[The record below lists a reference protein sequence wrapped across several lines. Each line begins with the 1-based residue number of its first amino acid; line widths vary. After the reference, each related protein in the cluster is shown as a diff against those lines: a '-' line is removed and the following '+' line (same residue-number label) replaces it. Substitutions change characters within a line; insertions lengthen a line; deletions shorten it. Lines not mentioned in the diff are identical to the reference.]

1 MRLKKQKISNGVK
14 KLNSKKIINYDSKS
28 DVLYLG
34 VKKGVEE
41 EFIEVS
47 PGINIELDQSGQ
59 VIGVEVLNASRVL
72 KPVIKP
78 LQKQILEPVV
88 K

>member
-1 MRLKKQKISNGVK
+1 MK

-28 DVLYLG
+28 DVLYIR
-34 VKKGVEE
+34 VKRGIEE

-47 PGINIELDQSGQ
+47 PGINIELDSNGQ
-59 VIGVEVLNASRVL
+59 VIGVEILNASKIL
-72 KPVIKP
+72 KSVVKP
-78 LQKQILEPVV
+78 LQKQILEPAV

>member
-1 MRLKKQKISNGVK
+1 MK

-28 DVLYLG
+28 DVLYIG
-34 VKKGVEE
+34 VKRGIEE

-47 PGINIELDQSGQ
+47 PGINIELDSNGQ
-59 VIGVEVLNASRVL
+59 VIGVEILNASKIL
-72 KPVIKP
+72 KSVVKP
-78 LQKQILEPVV
+78 LQKQILEPAV

>member
-1 MRLKKQKISNGVK
+1 MK

-28 DVLYLG
+28 DVLYIG
-34 VKKGVEE
+34 VKRGIEE

-47 PGINIELDQSGQ
+47 PGINIELDSNGQ
-59 VIGVEVLNASRVL
+59 VIGVEILNASKIL
-72 KPVIKP
+72 KSVVKP
-78 LQKQILEPVV
+78 LQRQILEPLG

>member
-1 MRLKKQKISNGVK
+1 MK

-28 DVLYLG
+28 DVLYIG
-34 VKKGVEE
+34 VKRGIEE

-47 PGINIELDQSGQ
+47 PGINIELDSNGQ
-59 VIGVEVLNASRVL
+59 VTGVEILNASKIL
-72 KPVIKP
+72 KSVVKP
-78 LQKQILEPVV
+78 LQKQILEPAV

>member
-1 MRLKKQKISNGVK
+1 MK
-14 KLNSKKIINYDSKS
+14 NSKKIINYDPKS
-28 DVLYLG
+28 DVLYIG

-41 EFIEVS
+41 EFVEIS
-47 PGINIELDQSGQ
+47 PGINIELDSNGQ
-59 VIGVEVLNASRVL
+59 VIGIEILNASRVF
-72 KPVIKP
+72 KPIVRP

>member
-1 MRLKKQKISNGVK
+1 MAKTMK

-28 DVLYLG
+28 DVLYIG
-34 VKKGVEE
+34 VKRGIEE

-47 PGINIELDQSGQ
+47 PGINIELDSNGQ
-59 VIGVEVLNASRVL
+59 VIGVEILNASKIL
-72 KPVIKP
+72 KSVVKP
-78 LQKQILEPVV
+78 LQKQILEPAV